1 MKGEAVS
8 LFATR
13 FFFQSTNLA
22 IGINGKLKAFY
33 LTYKEAW
40 GLISSHSNNR
50 RILLRSELLLTHTKP
65 HKQTCVGKSDRQTT
79 YYILRTSH
87 QKLSQTPLKFNAIYQ
102 TTTIQYTSSK
112 VCG

>member
-40 GLISSHSNNR
+40 GL
-50 RILLRSELLLTHTKP
+50 K
-65 HKQTCVGKSDRQTT
+65 G
-79 YYILRTSH
+79 
-87 QKLSQTPLKFNAIYQ
+87 
-102 TTTIQYTSSK
+102 
-112 VCG
+112 